1 MKYWFSKVA
10 VLLNCVWM
18 VSCSDTSREVFGI
31 EEQTPVEN
39 LVALGVTLKESDEIP
54 EQTEY
59 SIRADINLEVG
70 NSTPEYSLS
79 WQLLDTPFGFSMPLN
94 EQTDAPE
101 GQSIINFITPDVDQ
115 NTRVQLQI
123 TVSYNNGDELENIVK
138 TVDLNIIANKQVVIS
153 GAVVDSPIPNAK
165 VQVQLGELLFQ
176 TFADSQGNYSLEL
189 EFPDPNLVA
198 VVTALGGGGF
208 AEVEFKSYLGD
219 GNVLREDAGGDG
231 IVTSSENNNINV
243 TNISTAEY
251 VLIED
256 VLETGTEVQ
265 TQAQLDE
272 LTTQLDVNQVLDVA
286 AVIKAVVDND
296 DITLP
301 TGKSTVLE
309 LLRDD
314 EATELFVDELVAE
327 NPTIIEDVKQEIIND
342 PVLIPVDQEFDIANR
357 FFVTKLGDY
366 QSLTTEI
373 MDFKDDGTG
382 DWATYYG
389 TFDVTW
395 QRDAATGAISAQ
407 FEQGAFIS
415 TDCDNDDSAMCYDRY
430 LSSAKINKL
439 PDSGIH
445 NSLYIEYTYT
455 LVHTLDNS
463 EKTEQQIET
472 YSALDEEDVITIQAN
487 DLTSHRWAVRVLDE
501 SLDNSGFSYAE
512 LPHEIVYASFN
523 EDGTGVYNRVGDDET
538 ISFNWKLE
546 LGVLQIEVLASENS
560 GTGTTDHTLTYV
572 QTYDRLG
579 VLQMSLVIDAPDFA
593 KVNNKMLNTVVA
605 TTATFAPVNNNLDVA
620 STQVEHRFALL
631 ESATKLPNFFIQFDN
646 DGLGQHE
653 NIIDGVSYYS
663 PFSWSRTEL
672 GVEANYYRST
682 ENGDVASCAGEAP
695 GLCYLQRTRHF
706 EILDVKDNHYIVRNY
721 QIFYTHLGEGAIEA
735 NLHTSYIG
743 IFQIQQDE
751 EASVA
756 QRKRISKR
764 RVTTGKP

>member
-18 VSCSDTSREVFGI
+18 VSCSDTSQEVFGI

-79 WQLLDTPFGFSMPLN
+79 WQLLDTPVGFSMPLN

-165 VQVQLGELLFQ
+165 IQVQLGELLFQ

-198 VVTALGGGGF
+198 VVTALGGGDF

-395 QRDAATGAISAQ
+395 
-407 FEQGAFIS
+407 
-415 TDCDNDDSAMCYDRY
+415 
-430 LSSAKINKL
+430 
-439 PDSGIH
+439 
-445 NSLYIEYTYT
+445 
-455 LVHTLDNS
+455 
-463 EKTEQQIET
+463 
-472 YSALDEEDVITIQAN
+472 
-487 DLTSHRWAVRVLDE
+487 
-501 SLDNSGFSYAE
+501 
-512 LPHEIVYASFN
+512 
-523 EDGTGVYNRVGDDET
+523 
-538 ISFNWKLE
+538 
-546 LGVLQIEVLASENS
+546 
-560 GTGTTDHTLTYV
+560 
-572 QTYDRLG
+572 
-579 VLQMSLVIDAPDFA
+579 
-593 KVNNKMLNTVVA
+593 
-605 TTATFAPVNNNLDVA
+605 
-620 STQVEHRFALL
+620 
-631 ESATKLPNFFIQFDN
+631 
-646 DGLGQHE
+646 
-653 NIIDGVSYYS
+653 
-663 PFSWSRTEL
+663 
-672 GVEANYYRST
+672 
-682 ENGDVASCAGEAP
+682 
-695 GLCYLQRTRHF
+695 
-706 EILDVKDNHYIVRNY
+706 
-721 QIFYTHLGEGAIEA
+721 
-735 NLHTSYIG
+735 
-743 IFQIQQDE
+743 
-751 EASVA
+751 
-756 QRKRISKR
+756 
-764 RVTTGKP
+764 